1 MGAVL
6 YIRVSTDEQAQ
17 HGVSLDAQE
26 ERLRAYCT
34 MRDLEISGV
43 VRDEGVSAFKYLDT
57 RPGGAELL
65 SMVALG
71 KAEHIVALKLDR
83 LFRNTADALATT
95 EKWSRKGVALHLVD
109 MGGAAMDTTSATGRM
124 LLTMLAGFA
133 EFERTLTSER
143 TRAALHYKRDHGQ
156 VYGPTPYGYDR
167 DGMVLTENADELATV
182 AAIKARRGEGLSLR
196 AIAARLTDAD
206 VPTKLGGHWWSRTVS
221 LILDNDLY
229 DAVPLAAHAS
239 DRRVVRP
246 PQKPAIAL
254 REEPTTGEE
263 EPTQAERVAWAS
275 IGVPEDENVYT
286 PEYRKWLT
294 DNATA
299 GDES

>member
-1 MGAVL
+1 MGAAVL
-6 YIRVSTDEQAQ
+6 YVRVSTDEQAQ

-26 ERLRAYCT
+26 DRLRAYCT

-43 VRDEGVSAFKYLDT
+43 IRDEGVSAFKYLDT
-57 RPGGAELL
+57 RPGGTELL
-65 SMVALG
+65 STIAEG
-71 KAEHIVALKLDR
+71 KAGHIVALKLDR

-95 EKWSRKGVALHLVD
+95 EKWSRQGVALHLVD

-124 LLTMLAGFA
+124 MLTMLAGFA

-143 TRAALHYKRDHGQ
+143 TIAALRYKRDHGQ
-156 VYGPTPYGYDR
+156 VFGPTPYGYTRNGTGLDE
-167 DGMVLTENADELATV
+167 DPDELATV
-182 AAIKARRGEGLSLR
+182 RTMRSWRGEGLSLR
-196 AIAARLTDAD
+196 AIAARLTAAD
-206 VPTKLGGHWWSRTVS
+206 VPTKRGGRWHPRTVS
-221 LILDNDLY
+221 LLLKNALY
-229 DAVPLAAHAS
+229 DAPLAHAS
-239 DRRVVRP
+239 DRM
-246 PQKPAIAL
+246 PQKPTFAL
-254 REEPTTGEE
+254 REEPTTGEEE

-286 PEYRKWLT
+286 PEYRQWVA